1 MSHDPFEEPRASRAD
16 WRIGLG
22 LALTAVWLLGA
33 FAYVA
38 VRMGWVGL
46 LGQPVGDLGD
56 FLDGAFAPLAFLW
69 LVLGLFL
76 QQSELAQNNR
86 AIRLQYEVMRKTAEQ
101 AEIQTRAIAAN
112 ELHARQ
118 DTFIELAKLVGA
130 HLEVISGML
139 FMSVVGPAGS
149 GDVDSGE
156 MDALWSRTAS
166 GESALFSRRLL
177 LLRVEQPTAE
187 AAREIFW
194 GTPIR
199 TRHSETFIHSFERLL
214 RAAAGCD
221 PEGMIGDALRGNGQG
236 RVYQMMKDLRGLPAV
251 PSPPQPAAGGTGGGE
266 GLRGA

>member
-1 MSHDPFEEPRASRAD
+1 MSHESFEELDEARRD
-16 WRIGLG
+16 WRIALGLG
-22 LALTAVWLLGA
+22 LTAVWLLGA

-130 HLEVISGML
+130 HLEVVAGLI

-149 GDVDSGE
+149 GEVGEDE
-156 MDALWSRTAS
+156 MDALWSRTSS

-177 LLRVEQPTAE
+177 LLRVEQPSPE

-199 TRHSETFIHSFERLL
+199 TRHSETFIHSFDRLL

-221 PEGMIGDALRGNGQG
+221 PDGMIGDALRGNGQG
-236 RVYQMMKDLRGLPAV
+236 RVYQMMRELRELPAA
-251 PSPPQPAAGGTGGGE
+251 PAAA
-266 GLRGA
+266 GA

>member
-1 MSHDPFEEPRASRAD
+1 MTDDPFSEEKASRRD
-16 WRIGLG
+16 WRVALG
-22 LALTAVWLLGA
+22 LVLTVLWLVSA

-38 VRMGWVGL
+38 AGMGWIRF
-46 LGQPVGDLGD
+46 LGQPMGDLGD

-149 GDVDSGE
+149 GEVDSDQ
-156 MDALWSRTAS
+156 MDVLWSRTSS
-166 GESALFSRRLL
+166 GEAALFSRRLI
-177 LLRVEQPTAE
+177 LLRFQQESVA

-214 RAAAGCD
+214 RTAASCD
-221 PEGMIGDALRGNGQG
+221 PEGMIVDALRGNGQG
-236 RVYQMMKDLRGLPAV
+236 RVCQIMKELRDA
-251 PSPPQPAAGGTGGGE
+251 PAA
-266 GLRGA
+266 A

>member
-1 MSHDPFEEPRASRAD
+1 MTDDPFSEEESSRRD
-16 WRIGLG
+16 WRIAFGLV
-22 LALTAVWLLGA
+22 LTAIWLVAA

-38 VRMGWVGL
+38 VGMGWIGF

-149 GDVDSGE
+149 GEVDPDQMDV
-156 MDALWSRTAS
+156 LWSRTSS
-166 GESALFSRRLL
+166 GESALFSRRLI
-177 LLRVEQPTAE
+177 LLRVQQETDA

-199 TRHSETFIHSFERLL
+199 KRHSETFIHSFERLL
-214 RAAAGCD
+214 RTAAGCD
-221 PEGMIGDALRGNGQG
+221 PDGMISDALLGNGQG
-236 RVYQMMKDLRGLPAV
+236 RVYQIMKELRDPPAV
-251 PSPPQPAAGGTGGGE
+251 AA
-266 GLRGA
+266 

>member
-1 MSHDPFEEPRASRAD
+1 MTSHVSFDEPDTTRPD
-16 WRIGLG
+16 WRIRLG
-22 LALTAVWLLGA
+22 LALTALWVFGA
-33 FAYVA
+33 FAYVTL
-38 VRMGWVGL
+38 RMGWVGL

-76 QQSELAQNNR
+76 QQGELAQNNR

-130 HLEVISGML
+130 HLEVIAGML
-139 FMSVVGPAGS
+139 FMSVVGAAGS
-149 GDVDSGE
+149 GDVGGDE
-156 MDALWSRTAS
+156 MDALWSRTSS
-166 GESALFSRRLL
+166 GEAALFSRRLI
-177 LLRVEQPTAE
+177 LLRVQQSSVE

-214 RAAAGCD
+214 RSAAGCD
-221 PEGMIGDALRGNGQG
+221 PDGMITDALRGNVQG
-236 RVYQMMKDLRGLPAV
+236 RVCQMMKDLRGDTPAPV
-251 PSPPQPAAGGTGGGE
+251 AP
-266 GLRGA
+266 